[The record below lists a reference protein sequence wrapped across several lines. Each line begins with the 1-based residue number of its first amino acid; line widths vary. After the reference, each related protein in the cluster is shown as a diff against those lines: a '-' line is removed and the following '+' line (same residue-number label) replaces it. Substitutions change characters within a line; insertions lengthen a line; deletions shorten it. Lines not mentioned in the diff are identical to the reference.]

1 MLIGVNFKHQSI
13 GYDCFITFKGLI
25 MIKRLLPLSLT
36 FFLTAFTSS
45 FQPHLTQD
53 PIKVN
58 QETIGDY
65 WISKN
70 DIQFGMRPTN
80 AQLRLMKSQKVE
92 IIARYL
98 VDSNGNVFDL
108 QILESNVDI
117 SFENLV
123 QNTLSRREFEVAKTN
138 SSRQP
143 IIATS
148 SFVYSY
154 EGKSE

>member
-1 MLIGVNFKHQSI
+1 MF
-13 GYDCFITFKGLI
+13 
-25 MIKRLLPLSLT
+25 KRLLPLSLT
-36 FFLTAFTSS
+36 FFLTACTSV
-45 FQPHLTQD
+45 FQTHLTQD

-108 QILESNVDI
+108 QILESNVGF
-117 SFENLV
+117 S
-123 QNTLSRREFEVAKTN
+123 
-138 SSRQP
+138 
-143 IIATS
+143 
-148 SFVYSY
+148 
-154 EGKSE
+154 